1 MYTQSAVLVMY
12 VGLKEQRVQDGAAVV
27 TCVHYAKLCMEALLH
42 VSANRSTVVSIGCD
56 RVFAVRAT
64 QSGRFIWS
72 LQELDLLKKG
82 NSVKEFF

>member
-56 RVFAVRAT
+56 RVFAVC
-64 QSGRFIWS
+64 FIWS